1 MECHKG
7 QLTGGSEKGNGV
19 LHIGSW
25 ERLHDKLVD
34 LTLVNSVLRMR
45 GLRYG
50 IGIAAEA
57 WWPRYFV
64 PSQSTYLVFGGG
76 FC

>member
-7 QLTGGSEKGNGV
+7 QLTDGSEEGNGV

-25 ERLHDKLVD
+25 KRLHDKLVD
-34 LTLVNSVLRMR
+34 LTWADSVLRMR
-45 GLRYG
+45 SLRHG

-57 WWPRYFV
+57 
-64 PSQSTYLVFGGG
+64 
-76 FC
+76 